1 MALKHAM
8 RNVSMHLIV
17 RTPIKYFFYYT
28 NIFPEDYSIPQTR
41 RSSSFSLSFLLVKVG
56 TVTVIPTLTRPC
68 TCCEVATAVIK
79 YYPIV
84 LASDIT
90 CAVSTWE
97 FSENVYF

>member
-28 NIFPEDYSIPQTR
+28 NIFREDYSAPQTR
-41 RSSSFSLSFLLVKVG
+41 RSSSFSLAFLVVKVD
-56 TVTVIPTLTRPC
+56 TVTVIPTLKRPC
-68 TCCEVATAVIK
+68 TCCHVTMAVIECC
-79 YYPIV
+79 PII

-90 CAVSTWE
+90 STVAT
-97 FSENVYF
+97 ENVYF